1 MRWQWQHAQS
11 RIAPTA
17 PRTHEVVV
25 SPAEGGGE
33 SPTVVT
39 KTANGVNRE
48 YDDREERRVAE
59 SCSLV
64 MESLDKRL
72 SQIAHRMVVVENQIM
87 DWSHQVLIRRHDD
100 TGLMD
105 RSASTPGSSG
115 NYVGTLE
122 AFDVNLPKMRGDEL
136 HEDKLVAT
144 TRGDELHE
152 DNLVAKTRADEGG
165 HAQKARPEPE
175 DPKLEIGGE
184 AEPAGLTR
192 ATAGQTDRHHLLHG
206 RCPCHRKH
214 TRRRDQNAVNQSA
227 ADHDDNMGSVINCI
241 NNSGRFGQS
250 AVLEFD
256 GPKLGMEVEAEVH
269 DVRPDETEAYQSA
282 GLSGTMEV
290 ERPRCGRK
298 TANNFGEFAQSAV
311 SESDAVKLRNEV
323 KAEARDVGCDR
334 AVQTAVPES
343 DGLELR
349 KLQTILE
356 NLRRA
361 PSPSP
366 MMSSSEM
373 RSRLRHAM
381 SGAIV
386 QCRPPSPSLTAMSSE
401 NCKQFWRICAEGRPR
416 VR

>member
-17 PRTHEVVV
+17 PRAHEVVV

-122 AFDVNLPKMRGDEL
+122 AFDVNLPKMREDEL
-136 HEDKLVAT
+136 HEDKLVAK
-144 TRGDELHE
+144 TRRDELHE

-184 AEPAGLTR
+184 AEVDQPAGLTC

-269 DVRPDETEAYQSA
+269 DVRPDETEANQSA
-282 GLSGTMEV
+282 GLSVTMEV
-290 ERPRCGRK
+290 ERPRCGCK
-298 TANNFGEFAQSAV
+298 TANNYGEFAQSAV
-311 SESDAVKLRNEV
+311 PEFDDVKLGNEA
-323 KAEARDVGCDR
+323 KAEARDVRRDKTEASQSAGLSR
-334 AVQTAVPES
+334 TMEIGRSRNRGIAAGATAGKPQEHQAVQSAVPDF
-343 DGLELR
+343 DGLEAR
-349 KLQTILE
+349 K
-356 NLRRA
+356 
-361 PSPSP
+361 
-366 MMSSSEM
+366 
-373 RSRLRHAM
+373 
-381 SGAIV
+381 
-386 QCRPPSPSLTAMSSE
+386 
-401 NCKQFWRICAEGRPR
+401 
-416 VR
+416 